1 MTPVKAPAPET
12 PPAKRRPGRAAVLA
26 YRALGVVAVG
36 LGTAGAFLPLLP
48 TTIFLIIAV
57 WAFAHGSPEWADKVR
72 AHPRLGPY
80 IRDWE
85 ARRAI
90 PRRAKLLAVAMMA
103 ASWGLLVLTT
113 HNVPVI
119 VGVGLLLIAVATYVV
134 TRPSA

>member
-1 MTPVKAPAPET
+1 MAPVTAPAPET

-36 LGTAGAFLPLLP
+36 LATAGVFLPLLP
-48 TTIFLIIAV
+48 TTIFLIVAV

-103 ASWGLLVLTT
+103 ASWGLLALTT
-113 HNVPVI
+113 HNALVI
-119 VGVGLLLIAVATYVV
+119 GGVGLLLIAVATYVV

>member
-1 MTPVKAPAPET
+1 MAPVTTSAPET
-12 PPAKRRPGRAAVLA
+12 PPEERRPSRAAVLA
-26 YRALGVVAVG
+26 YRALGVVTVG
-36 LGTAGAFLPLLP
+36 LATAGVFLPLLP
-48 TTIFLIIAV
+48 TTIFLIVAV
-57 WAFAHGSPEWADKVR
+57 WAFARGSPEWADWVR

-113 HNVPVI
+113 HNALI
-119 VGVGLLLIAVATYVV
+119 IGGVGLLLIAIATYVA

>member
-1 MTPVKAPAPET
+1 MAPVTSPAPET

-26 YRALGVVAVG
+26 YRAVGAVAVG
-36 LGTAGAFLPLLP
+36 LATAGAFLPLLP

-57 WAFAHGSPEWADKVR
+57 WAFARGSPEWADKVR

-103 ASWGLLVLTT
+103 ASWGLLVLST
-113 HNVPVI
+113 HSVLVI
-119 VGVGLLLIAVATYVV
+119 GGVGLLLIAVATYVV

>member
-1 MTPVKAPAPET
+1 
-12 PPAKRRPGRAAVLA
+12 VLA
-26 YRALGVVAVG
+26 YRALGVGAVG
-36 LGTAGAFLPLLP
+36 LATAGVFLPLLP
-48 TTIFLIIAV
+48 TTIFLIVAV
-57 WAFAHGSPEWADKVR
+57 WAFTHGSPEWADKVR

-113 HNVPVI
+113 HSAVVI
-119 VGVGLLLIAVATYVV
+119 GGVGLLLIAVATYVV

>member
-1 MTPVKAPAPET
+1 MAAPAPET
-12 PPAKRRPGRAAVLA
+12 PPAKRRPGRAAVLT

-57 WAFAHGSPEWADKVR
+57 WAFARGSPEWADKVR

-103 ASWGLLVLTT
+103 ASWALLFFTT
-113 HNVPVI
+113 NNMLVI
-119 VGVGLLLIAVATYVV
+119 GGVGLLLVAVATYVV

>member
-1 MTPVKAPAPET
+1 MTAPAPET
-12 PPAKRRPGRAAVLA
+12 PPAKRRASQAAVLA
-26 YRALGVVAVG
+26 YRSLGVAAVG
-36 LGTAGAFLPLLP
+36 LATAGAFLPLLP
-48 TTIFLIIAV
+48 TTIFLIVAV
-57 WAFAHGSPEWADKVR
+57 WAFARGSPEWADKVR

-90 PRRAKLLAVAMMA
+90 PRRAKLLAVTMMA

-113 HNVPVI
+113 HNALVI
-119 VGVGLLLIAVATYVV
+119 GGVGLLLIAVATYVV

>member
-1 MTPVKAPAPET
+1 MTPVTAPAPET

-90 PRRAKLLAVAMMA
+90 PRRAKLLAVTMMA

-113 HNVPVI
+113 HNVVVI
-119 VGVGLLLIAVATYVV
+119 VGVGLLLVAVATYVV